1 MLLIDKIEVI
11 DCLVDKQCELDS
23 WGETDKAEEVANVRL
38 SIDQLNTITIPDK
51 ATNGDIIKTVFPDVK
66 IDINENLG
74 VYGTV
79 FIDFKDEIITMSL
92 EWWNGLY
99 NGVKNE
105 QNTVK
110 TGQP

>member
-23 WGETDKAEEVANVRL
+23 WGETDKAEEVAKVRL

-51 ATNGDIIKTVFPDVK
+51 ATNGDIIKTVFPDVQ
-66 IDINENLG
+66 ININPLLG
-74 VYGTV
+74 VSGTV

-92 EWWNGLY
+92 DWWNTPYKGW
-99 NGVKNE
+99 KNE
-105 QNTVK
+105 TI
-110 TGQP
+110 